1 MCIATSQII
10 MSVVN
15 RKMGQGGA
23 SEFATGY
30 DHARR
35 DFKLSSRG
43 ASRGTSREIIINK
56 RIISPGNLNLI
67 G

>member
-15 RKMGQGGA
+15 RKIGQDGA

-43 ASRGTSREIIINK
+43 ASRGTSREIIIIK

-67 G
+67 V